1 LGEPLLLSLQSVAK
15 SYQSGHEQ
23 LQVLQDVNLRIE
35 AGSSVV
41 ITGESG
47 SGKTT
52 LLNLVAGL
60 DSPSGGRVDFE
71 GVDLGSLSETELA
84 LFRSRNLGFIFQFH
98 YLLRDFTA
106 LENVMMPAL
115 IAGEPA
121 AAGRDRAGALLAEV
135 GLGDREH
142 HYPPELS
149 GGEQQRVAVARALMN
164 TPRLV
169 VADEPTGNLDERN
182 SAAVEDLLFSLV
194 ARHRTTL
201 LMATHDRRLAAKG
214 RRRLT
219 LVHGVLEE
227 Q

>member
-1 LGEPLLLSLQSVAK
+1 VAK
-15 SYQSGHEQ
+15 SYQSGNERLH
-23 LQVLQDVNLRIE
+23 VLQDINLRIV

-60 DSPSGGRVDFE
+60 DSPSRGLIEFE
-71 GVDLGSLSETELA
+71 GVDLAGLTETELA

-115 IAGEPA
+115 IGGEQTSA
-121 AAGRDRAGALLAEV
+121 ARARATELLREV
-135 GLGDREH
+135 GLGERGH

-149 GGEQQRVAVARALMN
+149 GGEQQRIAVARALMN
-164 TPRLV
+164 APRLV

-182 SAAVEDLLFSLV
+182 SAAVEDLLFTLV
-194 ARHRTTL
+194 ERHKTTL
-201 LMATHDRRLAAKG
+201 LMATHDMRLAARGG
-214 RRRLT
+214 RR
-219 LVHGVLEE
+219 LVLAHGVLEE
-227 Q
+227 K

>member
-1 LGEPLLLSLQSVAK
+1 VE
-15 SYQSGHEQ
+15 
-23 LQVLQDVNLRIE
+23 
-35 AGSSVV
+35 
-41 ITGESG
+41 
-47 SGKTT
+47 
-52 LLNLVAGL
+52 
-60 DSPSGGRVDFE
+60 FE
-71 GVDLGSLSETELA
+71 GVDLAGLGETELA
-84 LFRSRNLGFIFQFH
+84 FFRSRNLGFIFQFH

-115 IAGEPA
+115 IAGEPSA
-121 AAGRDRAGALLAEV
+121 TGRDRARRLLGEV
-135 GLGDREH
+135 GLSDREH

-182 SAAVEDLLFSLV
+182 SAAVEDLLFALL

-201 LMATHDRRLAAKG
+201 LMATHDRRLAARG
-214 RRRLT
+214 GRRLT